1 MPKLPTLKPRE
12 LLDFLKYLGFT
23 VTSQRGS
30 HIRLKS
36 SAGQRTTVP
45 FHSNN
50 GIPKGTLMSVIQD
63 LGITKEEFLKLYAMY
78 KKKDKR

>member
-1 MPKLPTLKPRE
+1 MPKLPVLKSRE

-36 SAGQRTTVP
+36 PAGQRTTVP
-45 FHSNN
+45 FHSSND
-50 GIPKGTLMSVIQD
+50 IPRGTLMSVIHD

-78 KKKDKR
+78 KK

>member
-1 MPKLPTLKPRE
+1 MQKLPVLKPRE

-36 SAGQRTTVP
+36 QAGQRTTVP
-45 FHSNN
+45 FHSSND
-50 GIPKGTLMSVIQD
+50 IPKGTLMSVIQD